1 MKSRLSGAGANLS
14 ANSKA
19 LGMTGAVVNGPITF
33 LGATTFG
40 DAVVNDTALYLKK
53 FGGDGTVGGYSG
65 SLFFGPVTLNMSG
78 GVNSLWIGNVVE
90 GAHYGQSDNCTL
102 IGTGTPSASAGGGSM
117 NGYTAIGAG
126 FSQGG
131 ATQNTVQI
139 GYASVGSS
147 MRSVVIGASAT
158 GGYGSVNTVLIGQAT
173 SQAYATPYCIILG
186 AGAVNTASNQF
197 VAGSSASPINAVY
210 FGKGVTNAS
219 PTAYTINGTGGS
231 GSNIA
236 GADVNLAGGVHTGTP
251 TTQTT
256 GSVRVQTSLVGAAAS
271 TMNSLVDRVIVKAGR
286 LTLTNSSANNVVD
299 VALPTLTGTA
309 GMIRYEVY
317 ATDGTDV
324 QVRRGS
330 MQYSAVNKSGTYTS
344 ETAVTAEAASCS
356 AGTLTATWGIANGT
370 NKITVQV
377 TPTSSLTT
385 TTLYLC
391 YQIENNSEQAV
402 TIL

>member
-1 MKSRLSGAGANLS
+1 MRSALSNHGSVLAAHG
-14 ANSKA
+14 KA
-19 LGMTGAVVNGPITF
+19 LGVANLTAVTAPLAWSQPCTTDVLNYLRNQYIQSF
-33 LGATTFG
+33 LWPYDATTHNTSLLL
-40 DAVVNDTALYLKK
+40 DAVTIANTLQTFKANIYI
-53 FGGDGTVGGYSG
+53 GAGTINGTYNNEQNTIIGQ
-65 SLFFGPVTLNMSG
+65 
-78 GVNSLWIGNVVE
+78 SLWTSNGTMLRN
-90 GAHYGQSDNCTL
+90 TL
-102 IGTGTPSASAGGGSM
+102 IGANCVM
-117 NGYTAIGAG
+117 NGV
-126 FSQGG
+126 SS
-131 ATQNTVQI
+131 
-139 GYASVGSS
+139 SVG
-147 MRSVVIGASAT
+147 V
-158 GGYGSVNTVLIGQAT
+158 GQAIT
-173 SQAYATPYCIILG
+173 LGNNNCVQLGVGAATTGDNQA
-186 AGAVNTASNQF
+186 VM
-197 VAGSSASPINAVY
+197 GSGSYPINNVWA
-210 FGKGVTNAS
+210 GKGVTNAS
-219 PTAYTINGTGGS
+219 ATAYTINGTGGS
-231 GSNIA
+231 GSNNA
-236 GADVNLAGGVHTGTP
+236 GADLNLAGGKHTGTP
-251 TTQTT
+251 STQTA
-256 GSVRVQTSLVGAAAS
+256 GNVRVQTSIVGASAS
-271 TMNSLVDRVIVKAGR
+271 SQNSLVDRVIVKAGR
-286 LTLTNSSANNVVD
+286 LTLTNSSASNVVD